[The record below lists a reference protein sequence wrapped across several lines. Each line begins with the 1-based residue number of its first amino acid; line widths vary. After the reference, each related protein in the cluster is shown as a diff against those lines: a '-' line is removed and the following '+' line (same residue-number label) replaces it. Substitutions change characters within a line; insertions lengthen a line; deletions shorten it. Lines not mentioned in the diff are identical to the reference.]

1 MLYHNGL
8 LYIHQSLQMCT
19 AKFLPVLHMHAVRT
33 HLATGRRTLL
43 DKTWEFVALHKD
55 RSIFPI
61 RLTVHLISGLGED
74 SVVSWESGFGL

>member
-1 MLYHNGL
+1 
-8 LYIHQSLQMCT
+8 
-19 AKFLPVLHMHAVRT
+19 VRT

-74 SVVSWESGFGL
+74 SVVGGGVACSEGMIWGHGDQGCGEQML